1 MHEKEIR
8 RTNNARA
15 CEWPWSL
22 DLSLGSRVGGGGRSK
37 DVNYTFGV
45 KRAAKA
51 TQLHSWVTLRDVDLE
66 RDLEKA
72 FTMGIT

>member
-1 MHEKEIR
+1 
-8 RTNNARA
+8 
-15 CEWPWSL
+15 
-22 DLSLGSRVGGGGRSK
+22 VGGGGRSK

-51 TQLHSWVTLRDVDLE
+51 MQLHSWVTLRDVDLE